1 MCFLSPVRASTARCN
16 PDGREAGVL
25 PCGNIRV
32 ASAGRILSLP
42 PMTTRIEGKAR
53 SALGILTIACFARLL
68 LAPSALGQSERG
80 GDWPQFRG
88 SGALGRSDAKGLP
101 LTWSDEK
108 NIVWKTTLPGPGAS
122 SPIVLGQRIFLT
134 CFTGFATS
142 SREPGEMTNLKRH
155 LLCLNLADGKLIWNT
170 PVPAE
175 LPEQDRIRENHGY
188 ASSTPVADADRIYT
202 FFGKSGVLAFDHA
215 GKQLWQTKVGDK
227 LNGWGSATSPVL
239 YQDLLIVNASIES
252 ESLVA
257 LDKKTGTEVWRA
269 SVGNESWH
277 APVFVTAP
285 DGSTEVVAAKNGR
298 VLAFHPGTG
307 AALWNVKTGI
317 PWYMCPTPVVQDGIV
332 YVIGGR
338 TPNGALAIRAGGRG
352 DVTTSHVVWKLNKGS
367 NVPSPI
373 LHEGHL
379 YFAHENLGIVY
390 CVNAKTGEVIYEER
404 LEPSPGQIY
413 ASPVVADGKIYFTG
427 RGGRTIV
434 IAARPKFEKLA
445 DNTLESNRGVFNSSP
460 ALSGQRLLL
469 RSNRALY
476 SLGEK

>member
-1 MCFLSPVRASTARCN
+1 
-16 PDGREAGVL
+16 
-25 PCGNIRV
+25 
-32 ASAGRILSLP
+32 
-42 PMTTRIEGKAR
+42 MTTRIKSKAR
-53 SALGILTIACFARLL
+53 AALGILTIACFARLL

-88 SGALGRSDAKGLP
+88 PGALGRSDAKGLP

-257 LDKKTGTEVWRA
+257 LDKKTGSEVWRA

-390 CVNAKTGEVIYEER
+390 CVNAKSGEVIYEER